1 MDDILIV
8 GIDYSMNSPA
18 MTLWCGDLKRDS
30 FNVDNLDFFSYT
42 SKVNTFNKFVNY
54 DLKEWNSSIQR
65 YKNLADLFYWKILTT
80 QNKKLI
86 KWKNVYIAIE
96 GYSYGSNQSLIFNI
110 AENTAILKYELWKN
124 CLNFKIY
131 QPTSVKKFIT
141 GKGNA
146 KKEDVYKSICE
157 ILDFDLSDYLNIPVA
172 KNTPIYD
179 FSDSLSI
186 CYMLHREMLIRNNL
200 EKNFDFR
207 YDILTK
213 KNEKGYSIIDE
224 NFITNDNEV
233 KDEV

>member
-1 MDDILIV
+1 MSEILLV

-18 MTLWCGDLKRDS
+18 MTLWGGDLKRDNFS
-30 FNVDNLDFFSYT
+30 VNSLDFFSYT
-42 SKVNTFNKFVNY
+42 SKINAFNKFIEN
-54 DLKEWNSSIQR
+54 DLKEWNCSIQR
-65 YKNLADLFYWKILTT
+65 YKNLADLFYWKILTV

-110 AENTAILKYELWKN
+110 AENTALLKYELWKSG
-124 CLNFKIY
+124 LDFKIY

-157 ILDFDLSDYLNIPVA
+157 ILNFDLSDYLKIPIS

-186 CYMLHREMLIRNNL
+186 CFMLYREMLIRNNL

-213 KNEKGYSIIDE
+213 KNEKGYSIVDE
-224 NFITNDNEV
+224 AFVSNINE
-233 KDEV
+233 